1 MATKKKAKKKKTSKK
16 KKELTERQKQTLVK
30 HSKHHTP
37 KHMAYM
43 RKEMRGGATF
53 TQAHKQAMK
62 KVGK

>member
-1 MATKKKAKKKKTSKK
+1 MASKKKAKKKTTRRKR
-16 KKELTERQKQTLVK
+16 KELTERQKQTLIK
-30 HSKHHTP
+30 HAKHHTP